1 MDLMNRVCRPML
13 DRSVIVFID
22 DILVYSKSEGDHH
35 CHLREVLE
43 VLEKEKLYAKFSKC
57 AFWLREV
64 QFLGHVINPNGIMVD
79 PAKIETVKEWN
90 IPKTPTEIQSFLG
103 LAGYYRRFIQDFSRI
118 ASPLTKLTWK
128 EVKYEWGQT
137 QNNAF
142 EELKTRLTQAPVL
155 TLPEGNEDLV
165 VYSDASGQG
174 LGCVLMQRG
183 KANVVADAL
192 SRKEESTPIRI
203 KACQLI
209 ITPDLMGEI
218 TKAQDEALLERNVKR
233 ERIVG
238 QQGNL
243 SANTYGVRTRF
254 GRMWIPKIGELR
266 AKILDEAHKSRYS
279 IHPGTNKMYQ
289 DLKKE
294 YWWPGMKNDVTKYV
308 NKCLTCSLV
317 KAEHQ
322 KPCGKMQPLPIPE
335 WKWEEITMD
344 FITKLPRTAKG
355 NDTIWVIV
363 DRLTKSAHFLP
374 IRESSSSER
383 LAEVFIK
390 EIVSRHGMP
399 LSIVSDRD
407 TRFTSRF
414 WKKFNEAMGTRLN
427 ISTAYHP
434 QTDGQS
440 ERTIQTLE
448 DMLRACIID
457 FGGSWD
463 SHLPLAEFSFNN
475 SYHTTIGMPP
485 FEMLYGR
492 KCRTPVCW
500 GEIGQKDFASLEV
513 VKATSEKFDQ
523 IKARMKAAKDRQKS
537 YADKRRRDLEFQVG
551 DMVLLKVSPWK
562 GIIRFRKRGKL
573 SPRFVGPF
581 KILARVGQVAYRLDL
596 PVELSGI
603 HPTFHVSHLSKCLAE
618 DTAHIPYHE
627 IEVDNSLNYVEE
639 PIAILDRA
647 EKRLRNK
654 SIQLVKIQWKHRKG
668 SEATWEKED
677 EMRGLYPRLFDV

>member
-1 MDLMNRVCRPML
+1 
-13 DRSVIVFID
+13 
-22 DILVYSKSEGDHH
+22 
-35 CHLREVLE
+35 
-43 VLEKEKLYAKFSKC
+43 
-57 AFWLREV
+57 
-64 QFLGHVINPNGIMVD
+64 
-79 PAKIETVKEWN
+79 
-90 IPKTPTEIQSFLG
+90 
-103 LAGYYRRFIQDFSRI
+103 
-118 ASPLTKLTWK
+118 
-128 EVKYEWGQT
+128 
-137 QNNAF
+137 
-142 EELKTRLTQAPVL
+142 
-155 TLPEGNEDLV
+155 
-165 VYSDASGQG
+165 
-174 LGCVLMQRG
+174 
-183 KANVVADAL
+183 
-192 SRKEESTPIRI
+192 
-203 KACQLI
+203 
-209 ITPDLMGEI
+209 
-218 TKAQDEALLERNVKR
+218 
-233 ERIVG
+233 
-238 QQGNL
+238 
-243 SANTYGVRTRF
+243 
-254 GRMWIPKIGELR
+254 
-266 AKILDEAHKSRYS
+266 
-279 IHPGTNKMYQ
+279 MYQ

-294 YWWPGMKNDVTKYV
+294 YWWPGMKNDVTEYV

-322 KPCGKMQPLPIPE
+322 KPCGKMQPLTIPE

-344 FITKLPRTAKG
+344 FITKLPRIAKG

-374 IRESSSSER
+374 IRETYSSEK
-383 LAEVFIK
+383 LAEIFVK

-463 SHLPLAEFSFNN
+463 SHLPLAEFSYNN
-475 SYHTTIGMPP
+475 NYHSTIGMPP

-492 KCRTPVCW
+492 RCRTPVCW
-500 GEIGQKDFASLEV
+500 GEIGQKDFASLKV

-537 YADKRRRDLEFQVG
+537 YADKRRRNLEFQVG
-551 DMVLLKVSPWK
+551 EMVLLKREWV
-562 GIIRFRKRGKL
+562 KL
-573 SPRFVGPF
+573 LTESTYPF
-581 KILARVGQVAYRLDL
+581 S
-596 PVELSGI
+596 EI
-603 HPTFHVSHLSKCLAE
+603 HPTFHVSHLRKCLAD
-618 DTAHIPYHE
+618 DTAHIPYDE
-627 IEVDNSLNYVEE
+627 IKMDNSLNYVEE

-654 SIQLVKIQWKHRKG
+654 SIPLVKAQWKHRKG

-677 EMRGLYPRLFDV
+677 EMRGLYPQLFND